1 MLESFWGHCERVQEQ
16 TTEVNVS
23 RSSEFSNS
31 FLFLLDCGILLAIKV
46 RLEAQ
51 THLQRREIKIMM
63 SIFPCFAP
71 SLFPLPGSVCL
82 IVSENIIYSGRKP
95 QAKVGGGRKKK
106 GLYTLA
112 CRMVFE
118 ICPAPNEWV
127 EKTRG
132 VWRHRCS
139 QPKVASLL
147 AKEKRLRKTICV
159 IGQG

>member
-106 GLYTLA
+106 A
-112 CRMVFE
+112 CTHWPGGWFLRSV
-118 ICPAPNEWV
+118 
-127 EKTRG
+127 
-132 VWRHRCS
+132 
-139 QPKVASLL
+139 
-147 AKEKRLRKTICV
+147 RLRMSGWRRREVYGGTGV
-159 IGQG
+159 HSQR